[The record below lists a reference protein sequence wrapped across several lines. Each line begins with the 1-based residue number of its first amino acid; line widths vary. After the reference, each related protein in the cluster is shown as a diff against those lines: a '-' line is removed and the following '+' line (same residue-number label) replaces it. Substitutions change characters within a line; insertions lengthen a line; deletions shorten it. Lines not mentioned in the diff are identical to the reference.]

1 MNDNGVSPD
10 RIAGDKIFSLGGSA
24 CTKPPYPAL
33 SWAGSIIL
41 LNATDLK
48 GHQTTTRLVLDVVA
62 PLTGGGGNGGT
73 IPSQLWQYIGY
84 VQIRTGEVWVSNLTN
99 PYNSPS
105 TYQPYPVTPAQLNG
119 NGGGP
124 FPYKMVNHRHNTN
137 FIHGWNETVFPNT
150 P

>member
-1 MNDNGVSPD
+1 MIDNGVSPD
-10 RIAGDKIFSLGGSA
+10 RIPGDKIFSFGANA

-41 LNATDLK
+41 LNATDFK

-62 PLTGGGGNGGT
+62 PLTGGGGGNGGT

-84 VQIRTGEVWVSNLTN
+84 VQIRTGEGWVSNLTA

-105 TYQPYPVTPAQLNG
+105 TYQPYRGTRAQLTG
-119 NGGGP
+119 TAEHYFTTRWG
-124 FPYKMVNHRHNTN
+124 T
-137 FIHGWNETVFPNT
+137 TAT
-150 P
+150 PPSSSMDG